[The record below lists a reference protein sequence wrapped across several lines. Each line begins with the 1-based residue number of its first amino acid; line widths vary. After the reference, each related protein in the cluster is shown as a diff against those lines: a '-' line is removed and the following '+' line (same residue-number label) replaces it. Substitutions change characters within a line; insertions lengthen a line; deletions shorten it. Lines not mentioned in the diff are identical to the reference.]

1 MFWVNV
7 LYGKVIKLEGIFDYP
22 RPGNQKCLN
31 LIFALGVVGNSI
43 TSSSEQEFSL
53 HIRRFLWAKRGERGI
68 LREARN
74 ECEARGEE
82 FKEALLGVGLTRHGG
97 TDHAKRGKIV
107 ICINPKF
114 FRLTSFWA
122 RVMQFKKISWKIMKQ
137 WHKRSQSHAKL
148 EVVQDEGSITS
159 KNLTSWWTSADTIWL
174 KNRVAM

>member
-1 MFWVNV
+1 MLKLNV
-7 LYGKVIKLEGIFDYP
+7 CLGEVGK
-22 RPGNQKCLN
+22 
-31 LIFALGVVGNSI
+31 SI

-68 LREARN
+68 LREARG
-74 ECEARGEE
+74 ARGEE
-82 FKEALLGVGLTRHGG
+82 FKKALLAVGLTRHGE

-114 FRLTSFWA
+114 FLLTSFWA

-137 WHKRSQSHAKL
+137 WHKRSQSHARL

-159 KNLTSWWTSADTIWL
+159 KNLTSWWTSADTIRL

>member
-1 MFWVNV
+1 M
-7 LYGKVIKLEGIFDYP
+7 I
-22 RPGNQKCLN
+22 
-31 LIFALGVVGNSI
+31 ALGEIGKSI

-53 HIRRFLWAKRGERGI
+53 HIRRFLWAKRGERGM
-68 LREARN
+68 LREAR
-74 ECEARGEE
+74 GKE
-82 FKEALLGVGLTRHGG
+82 FKEALLGVGLTRHGE

-114 FRLTSFWA
+114 SLLTSFWA
-122 RVMQFKKISWKIMKQ
+122 CVMQFKKISWKIMKQ

-159 KNLTSWWTSADTIWL
+159 KNLTSWWTSADKIWL